1 MATRSKTRSEL
12 KQYFVKNAIPTESNF
27 ADLIDGQLNQSDD
40 GVFKQPD
47 QPLAVVAAGGEQK
60 RVLQLYSTYPAAN
73 PDWLLNLNP
82 RPLGA
87 SSGTA
92 AGFGIADGTGA
103 TRLMLDAAGNLAVTG
118 KLGVGGDL
126 QVNGARIRN
135 SSGLG
140 LLEANAND
148 LLRINPDGAFP
159 AIAVYKPMSLVTGG
173 LVVGSLVTAEQ
184 GELVV
189 TGSASIGNG
198 LKVALPGGTAG
209 GWNQFAVSLTNGWGD
224 AGANFATIGAGGA
237 AGIMFNNPHV
247 AWFAGETR
255 ASIRYGRT
263 GGKAGDT
270 WWDAGVRTDGA
281 FTWNAKDNGGIGEIL
296 RLSKTGE
303 VAFANSLKVS
313 LPGGSAG
320 GWSLF
325 TVTLTNGWDAGA
337 NFVTIGAGGAA
348 GIMFNNPHVA
358 WYAVENRA
366 SIRYG
371 RTGGRPGET
380 WWDAGVRAD
389 GAFTLNANEN
399 TGIGET
405 LRVNRNGE
413 FTIRFPQGRWVFQ
426 TDGNLVKYNNANQ
439 PLWAINLVNGRL
451 GW

>member
-27 ADLIDGQLNQSDD
+27 AELIDGQLNQSDD

-60 RVLQLYSTYPAAN
+60 RVLQLYSAYPATN
-73 PDWLLNLNP
+73 PDWLLSLNP
-82 RPLGA
+82 RPIGA
-87 SSGTA
+87 TSGTA
-92 AGFGIADGTGA
+92 AGLGIVDGTGA

-118 KLGVGGDL
+118 NLGVGGDL

-173 LVVGSLVTAEQ
+173 LVVGSLAPAAQGELVVTGSASIGNTLKVAELVVT
-184 GELVV
+184 GSASIGNGLKVAELVV

-198 LKVALPGGTAG
+198 LKVALPGGSGG
-209 GWNQFAVSLTNGWGD
+209 GWNQFAVSLTNNWGD
-224 AGANFATIGAGGA
+224 AG
-237 AGIMFNNPHV
+237 
-247 AWFAGETR
+247 R
-255 ASIRYGRT
+255 
-263 GGKAGDT
+263 
-270 WWDAGVRTDGA
+270 
-281 FTWNAKDNGGIGEIL
+281 
-296 RLSKTGE
+296 
-303 VAFANSLKVS
+303 
-313 LPGGSAG
+313 
-320 GWSLF
+320 
-325 TVTLTNGWDAGA
+325 

-358 WYAVENRA
+358 WYALENRA

-389 GAFTLNANEN
+389 GAFTLIANDSI
-399 TGIGET
+399 GIGET
-405 LRVNRNGE
+405 LRVARTGE

-426 TDGNLVKYNNANQ
+426 ADGNLVKYNNNNTVV
-439 PLWAINLVNGRL
+439 WGINMVNARP